1 LSTTSDE
8 DFWWEWSDED
18 LGSFQLQFNLQIS
31 FKRKEPRLGKSV
43 RTRSQWPSLRSQSW
57 KHQQQTQ
64 KECKIQTAPTES
76 VKLADPKSPSF
87 NLQNFK

>member
-43 RTRSQWPSLRSQSW
+43 RTRSQWPSLRS
-57 KHQQQTQ
+57 
-64 KECKIQTAPTES
+64 
-76 VKLADPKSPSF
+76 
-87 NLQNFK
+87 